1 MNDAPPAQGP
11 SGPDREAVLEQR
23 SRYWFARH
31 SRSILFVVVVLA
43 IVGVYEAFSIPIAVF
58 PSTNFPRI
66 IIGVDNGVMPIDQME
81 VTITRPIEE
90 AVNSVPG
97 LLDVR
102 STTSRGSAEVD
113 LFFNWNTD
121 MAQTLLLV
129 NSAVARV
136 QTTLPTTAQVET
148 HRLDFASFPILG
160 YSLTSDKI
168 PQTQLWELA
177 TYELQPR
184 LNRLNGV
191 ATVVVQGGQQP
202 EFHIVPDTA
211 RMLRSRVTLQD
222 VLDAV
227 NHTNLIDSPGLLTRN
242 HQLFL
247 TLVTAQ
253 VKTPEEIGDI
263 VIKNV
268 NAVPIRVRDIG
279 TVQASAKPVF
289 TVVTANGK
297 PAVLLSINRQPDSNT
312 VEVANEVHQE
322 MEKLRSV
329 IPAGIE
335 LSLFYDQSNI
345 VKASIGS
352 VRDAIII
359 GLFLTG
365 LIIWLFL
372 RDFGTAV
379 MAGLVVPVTICITFI
394 ALKIMGQSFN
404 MMTLGGL
411 AAAGGL
417 VIDDAIVVV
426 ENIVLHRDGG
436 EGPLEATSKA
446 LKELTIPL
454 IGSTLTPIVVFLPLI
469 SITGVT
475 GSFFRALAVAMSI
488 SLLTSL
494 VLALGWTTNLGTLVI
509 RRKRITKNP
518 QEIPATANVETFQ
531 ADEMRRMIA
540 AEEESLRGG
549 IFERILTTY
558 ERWMR
563 RALRHPA
570 WLAALCIILIVL
582 AYICYINL
590 GSDLLPAMDEG
601 GFILDYVMPP
611 GSSLQETNRVIDHVE
626 KIIRAVPEVE
636 STSRRTGLQLGLAAV
651 TEPNTGDIS
660 VKLKD
665 KRSRDI
671 DEIIAEI
678 RTKVKT
684 QEPALDVDFTQLLQ
698 DMIGD
703 LTGAPQ
709 PIVVKLFSP
718 DPQLLAAW
726 APRVADALGNVTVN
740 NKKPIVDIQNGI
752 DNTTSGPAVVFAV
765 NPAAASQAGF
775 TIDQLA
781 IAASAIVDGEP
792 AASAVVINDRP
803 YTMRVRFPET
813 NRASL
818 DAMSNTTLVNAAGG
832 TATLGS
838 LATVTEVPGQTEIR
852 RENLQRD
859 VEVTARLEGL
869 DLGTGVAATQKAIS
883 RLNLPRSIRV
893 EYGGTYQE
901 QQKSFHDLV
910 VVLVLAL
917 VLIFLVLLFEF
928 GTFTAPV
935 AILSSAVLSS
945 SGVFLALLITRTTFN
960 VSSFMGL
967 IMVVGIVAKNGI
979 LLLDANQKFRSV
991 GFEPEEALIQA
1002 GRRRL
1007 RPIVMTAMA
1016 AVAGMVPLSLAWGA
1030 GSQMLQPLAIA
1041 VIGGILISMILSLI
1055 ITPAVQFYLGRS
1067 ARERPLAT

>member
-1 MNDAPPAQGP
+1 MSDKTP
-11 SGPDREAVLEQR
+11 SRSKANASPE

-31 SRSILFVVVVLA
+31 SKSIIFLILTLA
-43 IVGVYEAFSIPIAVF
+43 AIGIYEALSLPIAVF
-58 PSTNFPRI
+58 PATNFPRI
-66 IIGVDNGVMPIDQME
+66 IIGVDNGVMPIEQME

-97 LLDVR
+97 LENVR

-113 LFFNWNTD
+113 LSFNWSVD

-129 NSAVARV
+129 NSAVARI
-136 QTTLPTTAQVET
+136 QHTLPATAQIET

-184 LNRLNGV
+184 LSRLNGV

-227 NHTNLIDSPGLLTRN
+227 NHTNLIDSPGLLTRD

-268 NAVPIRVRDIG
+268 NAVPVRVRDIG
-279 TVQASAKPVF
+279 TVQASTKPVF
-289 TVVTANGK
+289 TVVTAKGR

-322 MEKLRSV
+322 MEKLRSM

-335 LSLFYDQSNI
+335 LNLFYDQSNI

-394 ALKIMGQSFN
+394 ALKLMGQSFN

-475 GSFFRALAVAMSI
+475 GTFFRALAVAMSI

-494 VLALGWTTNLGTLVI
+494 VLALGWTTNLGTYLI
-509 RRKRITKNP
+509 HRK
-518 QEIPATANVETFQ
+518 E
-531 ADEMRRMIA
+531 
-540 AEEESLRGG
+540 
-549 IFERILTTY
+549 
-558 ERWMR
+558 
-563 RALRHPA
+563 
-570 WLAALCIILIVL
+570 
-582 AYICYINL
+582 
-590 GSDLLPAMDEG
+590 
-601 GFILDYVMPP
+601 
-611 GSSLQETNRVIDHVE
+611 
-626 KIIRAVPEVE
+626 
-636 STSRRTGLQLGLAAV
+636 
-651 TEPNTGDIS
+651 
-660 VKLKD
+660 
-665 KRSRDI
+665 
-671 DEIIAEI
+671 IAEI
-678 RTKVKT
+678 
-684 QEPALDVDFTQLLQ
+684 P
-698 DMIGD
+698 GSG
-703 LTGAPQ
+703 TG
-709 PIVVKLFSP
+709 
-718 DPQLLAAW
+718 
-726 APRVADALGNVTVN
+726 
-740 NKKPIVDIQNGI
+740 
-752 DNTTSGPAVVFAV
+752 TSGPSMQSPKA
-765 NPAAASQAGF
+765 
-775 TIDQLA
+775 
-781 IAASAIVDGEP
+781 
-792 AASAVVINDRP
+792 
-803 YTMRVRFPET
+803 ET
-813 NRASL
+813 
-818 DAMSNTTLVNAAGG
+818 
-832 TATLGS
+832 
-838 LATVTEVPGQTEIR
+838 
-852 RENLQRD
+852 
-859 VEVTARLEGL
+859 
-869 DLGTGVAATQKAIS
+869 
-883 RLNLPRSIRV
+883 
-893 EYGGTYQE
+893 
-901 QQKSFHDLV
+901 
-910 VVLVLAL
+910 
-917 VLIFLVLLFEF
+917 
-928 GTFTAPV
+928 
-935 AILSSAVLSS
+935 
-945 SGVFLALLITRTTFN
+945 
-960 VSSFMGL
+960 
-967 IMVVGIVAKNGI
+967 
-979 LLLDANQKFRSV
+979 
-991 GFEPEEALIQA
+991 
-1002 GRRRL
+1002 
-1007 RPIVMTAMA
+1007 
-1016 AVAGMVPLSLAWGA
+1016 
-1030 GSQMLQPLAIA
+1030 
-1041 VIGGILISMILSLI
+1041 
-1055 ITPAVQFYLGRS
+1055 
-1067 ARERPLAT
+1067 